1 MTNIEKAIALL
12 RENIAT
18 VPPHGCK
25 RDEVLALLT
34 AETVCLLEKDHRS
47 LADYLEG
54 RTQPRRWI
62 DTQQASDL
70 PKENHE
76 DGC

>member
-34 AETVCLLEKDHRS
+34 MEPT
-47 LADYLEG
+47 
-54 RTQPRRWI
+54 RWI
-62 DTQQASDL
+62 DTQQASYL

>member
-34 AETVCLLEKDHRS
+34 A
-47 LADYLEG
+47 DYLEG
-54 RTQPRRWI
+54 RTQPKRWI
-62 DTQQASDL
+62 DTQQANDL
-70 PKENHE
+70 PRENH
-76 DGC
+76 DNGC

>member
-1 MTNIEKAIALL
+1 MRSANMTNVDKAIALL

-34 AETVCLLEKDHRS
+34 MEP
-47 LADYLEG
+47 
-54 RTQPRRWI
+54 TQWT
-62 DTQQASDL
+62 DTQQVSYL

-76 DGC
+76 DDC